1 KIQQEYVNNK
11 GVTKIRTIREE
22 YTETNT
28 YYYEKDEKGSITKI
42 TDKDGTTIEQY
53 LYDAYGIP
61 YTKTQSGELVTIS
74 NLKPSLIG
82 NTRLYT
88 GREYD
93 RGLQLY
99 YNRARYYN
107 PQLSRFISR
116 DPIDISDD
124 VNLYTYVGNNPI
136 NYIDQSGTEKK
147 WIKENEGN
155 AWYFDEVT
163 TDNIVGHAGL
173 YFIYGGKDYL
183 LSFYPNTNGNVGSSQ
198 TEDIFFGVQNSKN
211 DNESIEKI
219 RLDLFLNKKNMYNYI
234 ELGNENINST
244 GLYNRYKKET
254 SNLPGYNTFVNNCS
268 SEVRRGLVAAG
279 FLVDREEALKESIN
293 DNLSLTSGYV
303 DNLKLL
309 YNAGSTIIPDTPLTL
324 REEINKQ
331 LIKNNLFGN

>member
-53 LYDAYGIP
+53 LYDAYGTP

-107 PQLSRFISR
+107 PQLGRFISR

-124 VNLYTYVGNNPI
+124 VNLYTYVGNNPV
-136 NYIDQSGTEKK
+136 NYVDRM
-147 WIKENEGN
+147 
-155 AWYFDEVT
+155 
-163 TDNIVGHAGL
+163 GL
-173 YFIYGGKDYL
+173 
-183 LSFYPNTNGNVGSSQ
+183 
-198 TEDIFFGVQNSKN
+198 
-211 DNESIEKI
+211 EKI
-219 RLDLFLNKKNMYNYI
+219 LIMYSPNHFRDTFSTEANAEILFNSYLNS
-234 ELGNENINST
+234 G
-244 GLYNRYKKET
+244 YKKENIQMV
-254 SNLPGYNTFVNNCS
+254 SIDSAEDFIDDINNS
-268 SEVRRGLVAAG
+268 GITKGKIIYVGHNQG
-279 FLVDREEALKESIN
+279 W
-293 DNLSLTSGYV
+293 LSPNMT
-303 DNLKLL
+303 D
-309 YNAGSTIIPDTPLTL
+309 
-324 REEINKQ
+324 EEINKLNPIDSDNVTMDLYACSTIIGADNTVTRSNQIAQKLANQ
-331 LIKNNLFGN
+331 LEIKVTGSSTYEYEKDGIFYGTWGYVTPGTEIRRVPSLLDYIISPAY